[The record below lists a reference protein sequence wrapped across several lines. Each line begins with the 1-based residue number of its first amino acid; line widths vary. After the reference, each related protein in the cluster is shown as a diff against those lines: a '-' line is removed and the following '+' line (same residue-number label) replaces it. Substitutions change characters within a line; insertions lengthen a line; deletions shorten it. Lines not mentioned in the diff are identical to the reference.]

1 VPVFNFNDYS
11 TLRYL
16 LQKSCKYKT
25 INQNSIF
32 VLTGYAE
39 SQHVI
44 VALNTKHPV
53 YLKSGRQKIRL
64 QVSDICIGQFYLTQ
78 AILKPETPLEAG
90 LEYILCIDNL
100 PEYEHLDRYNSKT
113 ESYEPISYTVSNVVD
128 TNKPELFTQAKELKK
143 TIHYYGCGP
152 AKYVVFSNPAK
163 DSSEIIIKT
172 TVKNLKTMKETTYY
186 IEPDQEVIN
195 VGYGMCSGAFT
206 YVEDDEHYEIE
217 DPDDLK
223 YSPGDPRHPLRL
235 TNSDYNGRLPFY
247 RQVLYRTPIV
257 TSHRMYT
264 ESYDRTYQ
272 GAKRMKFGDPT
283 TAILIHNY
291 LNLQE

>member
-1 VPVFNFNDYS
+1 MKTLLTLILGLFCTISVFADCAGAGLWMFPNN
-11 TLRYL
+11 
-16 LQKSCKYKT
+16 KT

-53 YLKSGRQKIRL
+53 YLKSGRQKIKL
-64 QVSDICIGQFYLTQ
+64 QVSEICIGQFYLTQ

-100 PEYEHLDRYNSKT
+100 PEYEHIDQYNSKT
-113 ESYEPISYTVSNVVD
+113 ESYEPISYTVSNIVD
-128 TNKPELFTQAKELKK
+128 TNKPELLTQAKELKK

-172 TVKNLKTMKETTYY
+172 TVKNLKTRKETTYY

-206 YVEDDEHYEIE
+206 YVVDDEHYEIE
-217 DPDDLK
+217 FAYMDSSGNLTPWAGERIKFTKPTPENSVKDD
-223 YSPGDPRHPLRL
+223 
-235 TNSDYNGRLPFY
+235 
-247 RQVLYRTPIV
+247 
-257 TSHRMYT
+257 
-264 ESYDRTYQ
+264 
-272 GAKRMKFGDPT
+272 
-283 TAILIHNY
+283 
-291 LNLQE
+291 